1 VDAVQNNAEQA
12 VREMLRTLSEE
23 HGLDPVDHLYAE
35 DFMDDGTPIRLKIT
49 IDRNDVRPPLAHRLP
64 DLWLIIVRWVV
75 QGTAVFDFAGTGH
88 EIYGTWPRRRSQV
101 SRVVLTRVVCG
112 ACRVCRARA
121 KVT

>member
-1 VDAVQNNAEQA
+1 VAAVQNNAEQA

-35 DFMDDGTPIRLKIT
+35 DFMD
-49 IDRNDVRPPLAHRLP
+49 
-64 DLWLIIVRWVV
+64 
-75 QGTAVFDFAGTGH
+75 VFDFAGTGH